1 MPRGRLTKVDMEA
14 KVYKLF
20 GQLDKEKEEE
30 KGLAY
35 RYLHK
40 VLDIIEE
47 YSN

>member
-1 MPRGRLTKVDMEA
+1 MPRGRLTKVDMQA

-20 GQLDKEKEEE
+20 NELDLEQGEKS
-30 KGLAY
+30 LAY
-35 RYLHK
+35 KYLHK